1 MRKCLLS
8 SLLALGVLTA
18 GRAEALVI
26 LANAVPTFNLAAPD
40 RESTPMT
47 VAYHPGFNQYYAGIG
62 GNPSFRAYTYDAA
75 GNLLD
80 TQDPINVD
88 IRGINYNG
96 NSGNIEIN
104 TFNAVGGGDPD
115 ALMSMGLDGSG
126 FFTGVNGTVLGTM
139 PGMPSGQAAAAYDTG
154 RDLFYARSTS
164 GTVNVLLGVDGTL
177 DSQINLDLATPGNP
191 ALLDEVIGFDSF
203 FDVFVNVSL
212 DGIAHVHDRTTGAY
226 LGGSILPAFQPSQ
239 NRWNMGYANG
249 NLFVFDV
256 PANAWEGYR
265 IFDVGQQAVPEPG
278 TLALLG
284 LGLIALRRRR

>member
-1 MRKCLLS
+1 MRKCLLTG
-8 SLLALGVLTA
+8 LVALCALAA
-18 GRAEALVI
+18 GRAEAVVI

-80 TQDPINVD
+80 TRDPINVD

-96 NSGNIEIN
+96 NSGDIEIN
-104 TFNAVGGGDPD
+104 TFNAVAGGSPA

-126 FFTGVNGTVLGTM
+126 FFTGVNGAVLGTM
-139 PGMPSGQAAAAYDTG
+139 PGLPSDQAAAAYDTG

-164 GTVNVLLGVDGTL
+164 GTVNFLLGADGTL
-177 DSQINLDLATPGNP
+177 DSQVNLDLVTPGNP
-191 ALLDEVIGFDSF
+191 PLLDEVIGFDSF
-203 FDVFVNVSL
+203 FDVFVTVSL
-212 DGIAHVHDRTTGAY
+212 GGDALVHDRTSGAY
-226 LGGSILPAFQPSQ
+226 LGSSLLPAFQPTQ

-249 NLFVFDV
+249 NLFVFDTADRKSV
-256 PANAWEGYR
+256 
-265 IFDVGQQAVPEPG
+265 V
-278 TLALLG
+278 
-284 LGLIALRRRR
+284 